1 MSNILGSLLKAHKGH
16 IKGHKKLFWFFGGHV
31 NFTTRI
37 RAATAEIEK
46 KEKSSVPRKD
56 GFMGDAQ

>member
-1 MSNILGSLLKAHKGH
+1 MNWDPLGSPTKAF
-16 IKGHKKLFWFFGGHV
+16 KKLFWFYWGHDK
-31 NFTTRI
+31 FTSRI
-37 RAATAEIEK
+37 RAATAEIGK